1 MNSVLLSTLIKYK
14 EIFSEF
20 TGREHLLTSAHPLII
35 QPSQLFSNARGSH
48 FPLFYNLFHDP
59 WWCKFGGF
67 SIDSPVLFYNMSS
80 VSLFPC
86 PSLMM
91 WNQRKRM
98 CFSIVKCKRDPMN
111 QGQFNMTELQLRCRS
126 FSWWN
131 SCWVHAAWPPFV
143 SVEPRG
149 KKAPLFPQPLPTLW
163 EMCSSLL
170 ENWAVFLKVF
180 FRLSQRHSPAFWL
193 LLVIITFL
201 LPHFMHRPKATHST
215 VEHTVYN
222 FDFFYPKTPSPCA
235 AGVRHCTIL
244 LASKAIFIYRFI
256 YLEQPHQLME

>member
-20 TGREHLLTSAHPLII
+20 TGREHLLTAAHPLII

-48 FPLFYNLFHDP
+48 FPLFYNLFYDP

-149 KKAPLFPQPLPTLW
+149 KSSSLSTATAHALRNVFLPTGELSCVS
-163 EMCSSLL
+163 ESVFQALSETFTCFLAFIGHNHISASSFHAQTQS
-170 ENWAVFLKVF
+170 NT
-180 FRLSQRHSPAFWL
+180 QHCG
-193 LLVIITFL
+193 
-201 LPHFMHRPKATHST
+201 TH
-215 VEHTVYN
+215 
-222 FDFFYPKTPSPCA
+222 C
-235 AGVRHCTIL
+235 L
-244 LASKAIFIYRFI
+244 
-256 YLEQPHQLME
+256 